1 MDFFK
6 FKSFVSST
14 LITVVFFLGLGL
26 ALEEFR
32 LPEDIATGLGDLY
45 GAAPPDTAAE

>member
-1 MDFFK
+1 MATGKIDP
-6 FKSFVSST
+6 SG
-14 LITVVFFLGLGL
+14 LGLGL